1 MATPSNLYIPLQGIQ
16 TYFVDKDDGFPL
28 AAGYINFYQDVA
40 RSVPKDVYQQ
50 VQLAANTYGFVN
62 IGSTVP
68 LSSVG
73 TTQSPNDGT
82 DIQVYL
88 FPWEGTEASP
98 GEIDLYYA
106 EFYSSGAT
114 LQFTREA
121 IPPNV
126 IGNSNVDNFAECD
139 NQIENSQFVETFL
152 PSTYTRT
159 FTISSSPA
167 TISVAP
173 NWDIVTTGTGSVTVT
188 QDAIADVATPT
199 GAPFALRISSTS
211 TLTSVKLRQ
220 RFTESPRLFL
230 DNYVSGSFIAKSF
243 LADEVNI
250 LMDYVA
256 SNGYTVNLVNA
267 STTNDGNY
275 SELKNQNSTLI
286 ASTNADSGRTGYV
299 DIILTIPVLADVGIS
314 SVQTVTVLDENSTSS
329 FVQDST
335 LRQRDHLFSYYED
348 ALIYK
353 PTKSWLVGWDF
364 PLNPAQFS
372 TASAVAAPA
381 IGANKSQY
389 VWDQTIMFQS
399 ANSGIATDRDTSGAI
414 KLTAGVNTQ
423 CAIIQ
428 YLDQDTARDLLH
440 NKLSVYI
447 EHNTTN
453 ATALT
458 ATVSLWYTTDASL
471 PNPAAGTNNSIVGA
485 LDGNG
490 KPIAPFNGNW
500 TEVPRGTFGDALF
513 YITAASSNTY
523 NVSSFSGWDMV
534 GNAATNTAKF
544 FAIVVGTSTIT
555 AASNV
560 SFLSVSLVSGDNP
573 TRPAAQSPAEVL
585 KDCEYFYE
593 KSYLKGVAPG
603 TASDANNELVS
614 PMSHSYRDSGGFT
627 HEDNYPSPFGIRYRT
642 TKRIAPT
649 VYVYSP
655 VSGTADYVR
664 FQVYNG
670 NTQQYDAEYQLSTNF
685 TALGSNTNGVSYRQ
699 SNNTI
704 VHTSSSGTVE
714 SHILYHYVADS
725 RLGIV

>member
-88 FPWEGTEASP
+88 FPWEGTEAAP

-106 EFYSSGAT
+106 EFYSSGGT

-121 IPPNV
+121 IPSNV
-126 IGNSNVDNFAECD
+126 VGNSNIDTFAECD

-159 FTISSSPA
+159 YVISTSPS

-173 NWDIVTTGTGSVTVT
+173 NWDIVTTGTGNVTVT

-243 LADEVNI
+243 NADEVNI

-267 STTNDGNY
+267 STTNDGAY

-314 SVQTVTVLDENSTSS
+314 SVQAVTVLDENSTSS

-372 TASAVAAPA
+372 TNSAVAAPA

-471 PNPAAGTNNSIVGA
+471 PNIAAGTNNSIVA
-485 LDGNG
+485 TLNGNG
-490 KPIAPFNGNW
+490 KPATFNGNW
-500 TEVPRGTFGDALF
+500 TEVSRGTFGDALF

-534 GNAATNTAKF
+534 GNAATNTATF

-560 SFLSVSLVSGDNP
+560 SFLSVSLVSGDNA

-603 TASDANNELVS
+603 AVDANNELISTMIAEYNGAFTFLEFS
-614 PMSHSYRDSGGFT
+614 PG
-627 HEDNYPSPFGIRYRT
+627 PFGIRYRT

-649 VYVYSP
+649 VSVYSP
-655 VSGTADYVR
+655 VTGASDYVR
-664 FQVYNG
+664 YQVYNG
-670 NTQQYDAEYQLSTNF
+670 NTQSYDAEYQLSTNF

-699 SNNTI
+699 SNSTT
-704 VHTSSSGTVE
+704 VYAGAAGTPRE
-714 SHILYHYVADS
+714 GHILYHYVADS